1 MITRDTIFNV
11 KNRSTSIAIYRIP
24 EDNIR
29 REFAPGE
36 TKRIAFGE
44 LEKLTYQPGGTEL
57 LTNFL
62 QILDQE
68 PTTTLNIH
76 REPEYDLSEK
86 QIKDLI
92 LNGSIDEFL
101 DALDFA
107 PIGVIDLIKSYSVS
121 LPVADLT
128 KRQALK
134 AKLGFDVDSAIKHNL
149 ESKEPEENAAP
160 VTSQRRVNKT
170 TVGTEAAP
178 AADQPVRRTAIK
190 INNTK

>member
-1 MITRDTIFNV
+1 MITKDTIYNV
-11 KNRSTSIAIYRIP
+11 KNRSTGVAIYRIP

-76 REPEYDLSEK
+76 RELEYDMSEEQVK
-86 QIKDLI
+86 ELI

-121 LPVADLT
+121 LPVADLA

-134 AKLGFDVDSAIKHNL
+134 AKLGFDVDSAIKHDL
-149 ESKEPEENAAP
+149 ESKEPEEVAAP
-160 VTSQRRVNKT
+160 VTSQRRVVKT
-170 TVGTEAAP
+170 VNSAEAIP
-178 AADQPVRRTAIK
+178 TADQPVRRTAIK
-190 INNTK
+190 INNK

>member
-1 MITRDTIFNV
+1 MITKDTVFNV
-11 KNRSTSIAIYRIP
+11 KNRSAGVAIYRIP

-44 LEKLTYQPGGTEL
+44 LEKLTYQPGGIEL

-76 REPEYDLSEK
+76 REPEYDLSEE

-92 LNGSIDEFL
+92 LNGSVDEFL

-121 LPVADLT
+121 LPVADLA

-134 AKLGFDVDSAIKHNL
+134 AKLGFDVDSAIKHDL
-149 ESKEPEENAAP
+149 ESKEPEEIAAP
-160 VTSQRRVNKT
+160 VASQRRVNKT
-170 TVGTEAAP
+170 SNGIEATP
-178 AADQPVRRTAIK
+178 AAEQPIRRTAIK
-190 INNTK
+190 INNNK

>member
-1 MITRDTIFNV
+1 MITKDTVFNV
-11 KNRSTSIAIYRIP
+11 KNRSTGVAIYRIP

-76 REPEYDLSEK
+76 REPEYDLSEE

-121 LPVADLT
+121 LPVADLA

-134 AKLGFDVDSAIKHNL
+134 AKLGFDVDSAIKHDL
-149 ESKEPEENAAP
+149 ESKEPEEIAAP
-160 VTSQRRVNKT
+160 VASQRRVNKISN
-170 TVGTEAAP
+170 GIEATQ
-178 AADQPVRRTAIK
+178 AAEQPIRRMAIK
-190 INNTK
+190 INNNK

>member
-11 KNRSTSIAIYRIP
+11 KNRSTSVAIYKIP

-76 REPEYDLSEK
+76 REPEYDLSEE

-121 LPVADLT
+121 LPVADLA

-134 AKLGFDVDSAIKHNL
+134 AKLGFDVDSAIKHDL
-149 ESKEPEENAAP
+149 ESKEPEEMAAP
-160 VTSQRRVNKT
+160 VASQRRVNKT
-170 TVGTEAAP
+170 TVSTEAAP

>member
-1 MITRDTIFNV
+1 MITKDTVFNV
-11 KNRSTSIAIYRIP
+11 KNRSTGVAIYRIP

-68 PTTTLNIH
+68 PTITLNIH
-76 REPEYDLSEK
+76 REPEYDLSEE

-92 LNGSIDEFL
+92 LNGSVDEFL

-121 LPVADLT
+121 LPVADLA

-134 AKLGFDVDSAIKHNL
+134 AKLGFDVDSAIKHDL
-149 ESKEPEENAAP
+149 ESKEPEEIAAP
-160 VTSQRRVNKT
+160 IASQRRVNKT
-170 TVGTEAAP
+170 SNGIEATQ
-178 AADQPVRRTAIK
+178 AAEQPIRRTAIK
-190 INNTK
+190 INNNK

>member
-11 KNRSTSIAIYRIP
+11 KNRSTSIAIYKIP

-76 REPEYDLSEK
+76 REPEYDLSEE

-121 LPVADLT
+121 LPVADLA
-128 KRQALK
+128 KR
-134 AKLGFDVDSAIKHNL
+134 
-149 ESKEPEENAAP
+149 
-160 VTSQRRVNKT
+160 
-170 TVGTEAAP
+170 
-178 AADQPVRRTAIK
+178 
-190 INNTK
+190 

>member
-1 MITRDTIFNV
+1 MITKDTIFNV
-11 KNRSTSIAIYRIP
+11 KNRSAGVAIYRIP

-68 PTTTLNIH
+68 PTTALNIH
-76 REPEYDLSEK
+76 REPEYDLSEE

-92 LNGSIDEFL
+92 LNGSVDEFL

-121 LPVADLT
+121 LPVADLA

-134 AKLGFDVDSAIKHNL
+134 AKLGFDVDSAIKHDL
-149 ESKEPEENAAP
+149 ESKEPEEIAAP
-160 VTSQRRVNKT
+160 VASQRRVNKT
-170 TVGTEAAP
+170 SNGIEATP
-178 AADQPVRRTAIK
+178 AAEQPIRRTAIK
-190 INNTK
+190 INNNK

>member
-1 MITRDTIFNV
+1 MITKDTVFNV
-11 KNRSTSIAIYRIP
+11 KNRSAGVAIYRIP

-76 REPEYDLSEK
+76 REPEYDLSEE

-92 LNGSIDEFL
+92 LNGSVDEFL

-121 LPVADLT
+121 LPVADLA

-134 AKLGFDVDSAIKHNL
+134 AKLGFDVDSAIKHDL
-149 ESKEPEENAAP
+149 ESKEPEEIAAP
-160 VTSQRRVNKT
+160 VASQRRVNKT
-170 TVGTEAAP
+170 SNGIEATP
-178 AADQPVRRTAIK
+178 AAEQPIRRTAIK
-190 INNTK
+190 INNNK

>member
-76 REPEYDLSEK
+76 REPEYDLSEE

-134 AKLGFDVDSAIKHNL
+134 AKLGFDVDSAIKHDL

>member
-11 KNRSTSIAIYRIP
+11 KNRSTSIAIYKIP

-76 REPEYDLSEK
+76 REPEYDLSEE

-121 LPVADLT
+121 LPVADLA

-134 AKLGFDVDSAIKHNL
+134 AKLGFDVDSAIKHDL
-149 ESKEPEENAAP
+149 ESKEPEEIAAP
-160 VTSQRRVNKT
+160 VASQRRVNKT

>member
-76 REPEYDLSEK
+76 REPEYDLSEE

-134 AKLGFDVDSAIKHNL
+134 AKLGFDVDSAIKHDL
-149 ESKEPEENAAP
+149 ESKEPEENATP